1 MTPDEKALLD
11 EINRAIGRIEGRLQT
26 FIEEHKN
33 AHKAINDRLDNLENS
48 DASVMR
54 WEGAR
59 QLAVWLLGSVGM
71 VSLIVLEILILIRG

>member
-33 AHKAINDRLDNLENS
+33 AHKAINDRLDSLEYS

-59 QLAVWLLGSVGM
+59 QLAVWLLGSMSVA
-71 VSLIVLEILILIRG
+71 SLIILQVLILIRG